1 MSMTFWN
8 LRRKHKATKPVVKAE
23 EQPKAKAKT
32 PTEDKKPE
40 TKAKGA
46 K

>member
-1 MSMTFWN
+1 MTFWN
-8 LRRKHKATKPVVKAE
+8 LRRKRNAVAKAE
-23 EQPKAKAKT
+23 TKAA
-32 PTEDKKPE
+32 TEKVEKKPT

>member
-8 LRRKHKATKPVVKAE
+8 LRRKRKAV
-23 EQPKAKAKT
+23 AKT
-32 PTEDKKPE
+32 E
-40 TKAKGA
+40 TKATTEKVEKKPTTKSKGA